1 MRQLSV
7 DKIHMLAISSIHHRI
22 FTAQRKQFNETN
34 TVIGSHAQNSK
45 KKFIFFWE
53 NTLSEIL
60 TIPKRVCKSK
70 ITVTHKI
77 PV

>member
-1 MRQLSV
+1 MGQLSV

-45 KKFIFFWE
+45 KNLFSSGKTPSPKF
-53 NTLSEIL
+53 
-60 TIPKRVCKSK
+60 
-70 ITVTHKI
+70 
-77 PV
+77 

>member
-22 FTAQRKQFNETN
+22 FTVQRKQFNETN

-45 KKFIFFWE
+45 KKKLFSSGK
-53 NTLSEIL
+53 TPS
-60 TIPKRVCKSK
+60 PKF
-70 ITVTHKI
+70 
-77 PV
+77 